1 MDSSPFSLWSTRNFE
16 KFEVSHVYSIPRI
29 PHGIKATSSFRAQQ
43 APSGTYLE
51 EVAANQSEGHVPE
64 DFFVAPRGFDG

>member
-16 KFEVSHVYSIPRI
+16 KFEVSHVYRI
-29 PHGIKATSSFRAQQ
+29 PHGIKATSSFMAQQ

-51 EVAANQSEGHVPE
+51 EVAADQSGGHVPE
-64 DFFVAPRGFDG
+64 DFFVAPTGFDG